1 MTDGLCMSILQI
13 QFADGTTNDLP
24 LERSQPVSI
33 GRHSTSD
40 IQIDED
46 AVAILHCR
54 ISWNRRHWEVTAASA
69 EGVEVNGT
77 IVRHAP
83 LTERDLIRV
92 GSVDLRLLP
101 ASDTSSPRGST
112 PRGTGAASQPASDEL
127 TTSPAD
133 SITRDS
139 GSPSPSRQTP
149 STGRNAPA
157 EEIPLRPLTE
167 EEIVY
172 RLETDSA
179 ETQAAGTSQQGSPDR
194 SGEFF
199 HDEFSRATEPDSDR
213 DDRGAPESFLGDNS
227 PGQSSTAER
236 PAAPRPTHTRQKDF
250 RQDGT
255 AADSSTRAAQ
265 PSENRHAGE
274 AQSPRDAEYHTAA
287 GDDSSPETDESPP
300 DEKPRE
306 SLLNQAR
313 HSRRDRKPRPGERD
327 ALRSPLVLGLGG
339 GVLALL
345 LGAATLWFTIGRQ
358 ASSQQY
364 STALEHLNS
373 GQFAQA
379 AKDFQQILDERPNGR
394 FSQEARIGLGRARIG
409 QKIGAAPADWAAGLE
424 ELESFIRQ
432 QRDLAGF
439 DELKEQVEKFAR
451 DISAGAA
458 TAAGQRASRSLLETS
473 TAAERLAL
481 QYAGEDSDTDGFLAE
496 MANLRKKSLRLI
508 RRHEGLQAALDAI
521 QQANAKQKPL
531 AALAARRDLLA
542 RWPDLES
549 LPEVR
554 RLLRKSLETEQG
566 LVRRTEPAI
575 AALTTEPAAPL
586 TVSVLARHTR
596 ARTDEP
602 ADGTIVIATTR
613 AACFGIDLITG
624 TPVWRKPLGDSS
636 VFFPRE
642 VTSVVPALLLY
653 EAQAAELQLVRQTT
667 GAILWRLP
675 LTSRP
680 RGAPL
685 IHEGQIYLAT
695 TAGELLQIDLH
706 AGTLTAQL
714 SFSQPVIGPPALLED
729 GGHLLLPAEQEL
741 VYLLSLRPLEIRQ
754 VHLLGHQAGAL
765 TAPPVQMGR
774 LVLLTANDR
783 TDSSRLYAVRT
794 PLPETNSL
802 LEPFSM
808 RIPGHVLDKPVLRGR
823 QLFVASS
830 GERIS
835 AFTVTDDP
843 AAETLTPLAG
853 YQPQSNRTT
862 ALHLLA
868 GTDGQLWMAGTMLRR
883 LQLEAEQIVTEGTTG
898 SNGSTSQPLK
908 LTSGQLLFGRRQGS
922 SDAVLFSRVDA
933 GSLTGRWRV
942 VLGARPLLLHP
953 GSRTAAATADAAT
966 PSPSAVGETHQS
978 LALTEDGSI
987 FRLESSPQPAS
998 VTFLTQPVTALPV
1011 GDRLLTPLVCAP
1023 LASGGFAA
1031 AAGNPE
1037 PVLWIANSSGRIER
1051 TVRLPS
1057 PVECPPA
1064 ELSAGLVVPVS
1075 GLLRVLPGTDG
1086 PAVEDFLSP
1095 VRNDVV
1101 TRWKQ
1106 LLATSDK
1113 ELLAI
1118 DSQQTVQRLQF
1129 RQEPSPHL
1137 SRVTSVE
1144 IQDQIDVPA
1153 AAADGLLYLAVS
1165 SGELQVIDS
1174 TTLELRRMVQLPAG
1188 PRGPVYLDGNM
1199 VFVEVEGNRLCAF
1212 PTGDRAEGQP
1222 QKSTPLW
1229 TMPLPPGGLAG
1240 APRVTAEAVWL
1251 ALTSGTILVA
1261 DRTNGAV
1268 RKTLFT
1274 GERLAG
1280 GVLEAAGQLLV
1291 SGDDGVVVHLGAA
1304 DQPVGP
1310 VPQEET
1316 AP

>member
-1 MTDGLCMSILQI
+1 MSILQI
-13 QFADGTTNDLP
+13 QFADGTTKDLP
-24 LERSQPVSI
+24 LERSQPVSV

-46 AVAILHCR
+46 AVAVLHCR

-69 EGVEVNGT
+69 GGVEVNGT

-101 ASDTSSPRGST
+101 ASETSSQRGST
-112 PRGTGAASQPASDEL
+112 SRGAGAASLPASDEL

-149 STGRNAPA
+149 SAGWNARS

-179 ETQAAGTSQQGSPDR
+179 ETQAAGTSQQGSPDQP
-194 SGEFF
+194 GELF

-213 DDRGAPESFLGDNS
+213 NDRGAPESFLSDHS
-227 PGQSSTAER
+227 PGQSPTAER
-236 PAAPRPTHTRQKDF
+236 PATPRPSLTRQKDF

-255 AADSSTRAAQ
+255 AADSSTRAAR
-265 PSENRHAGE
+265 PGEDRHASEGRHAGE
-274 AQSPRDAEYHTAA
+274 ARSPREAEDHTAA

-300 DEKPRE
+300 EEKPRE
-306 SLLNQAR
+306 SLLHQAR
-313 HSRRDRKPRPGERD
+313 HSRRDRQPRPGERD

-379 AKDFQQILDERPNGR
+379 AKEFQQILDERPNAR

-496 MANLRKKSLRLI
+496 MADLRKKSLRLI
-508 RRHEGLQAALDAI
+508 RRHEGLQAALAAI
-521 QQANAKQKPL
+521 QQANTEQKPL

-554 RLLRKSLETEQG
+554 RLLRKSLETEQA

-575 AALTTEPAAPL
+575 TALTTEPAAPQP
-586 TVSVLARHTR
+586 VHVLARHTR

-653 EAQAAELQLVRQTT
+653 DAQAAELQLVRQTT

-706 AGTLTAQL
+706 AGTLA
-714 SFSQPVIGPPALLED
+714 
-729 GGHLLLPAEQEL
+729 
-741 VYLLSLRPLEIRQ
+741 
-754 VHLLGHQAGAL
+754 
-765 TAPPVQMGR
+765 
-774 LVLLTANDR
+774 
-783 TDSSRLYAVRT
+783 
-794 PLPETNSL
+794 
-802 LEPFSM
+802 
-808 RIPGHVLDKPVLRGR
+808 
-823 QLFVASS
+823 
-830 GERIS
+830 
-835 AFTVTDDP
+835 
-843 AAETLTPLAG
+843 
-853 YQPQSNRTT
+853 
-862 ALHLLA
+862 
-868 GTDGQLWMAGTMLRR
+868 
-883 LQLEAEQIVTEGTTG
+883 
-898 SNGSTSQPLK
+898 
-908 LTSGQLLFGRRQGS
+908 
-922 SDAVLFSRVDA
+922 
-933 GSLTGRWRV
+933 
-942 VLGARPLLLHP
+942 
-953 GSRTAAATADAAT
+953 
-966 PSPSAVGETHQS
+966 
-978 LALTEDGSI
+978 
-987 FRLESSPQPAS
+987 
-998 VTFLTQPVTALPV
+998 
-1011 GDRLLTPLVCAP
+1011 
-1023 LASGGFAA
+1023 
-1031 AAGNPE
+1031 
-1037 PVLWIANSSGRIER
+1037 
-1051 TVRLPS
+1051 
-1057 PVECPPA
+1057 
-1064 ELSAGLVVPVS
+1064 
-1075 GLLRVLPGTDG
+1075 
-1086 PAVEDFLSP
+1086 
-1095 VRNDVV
+1095 
-1101 TRWKQ
+1101 
-1106 LLATSDK
+1106 
-1113 ELLAI
+1113 
-1118 DSQQTVQRLQF
+1118 
-1129 RQEPSPHL
+1129 
-1137 SRVTSVE
+1137 
-1144 IQDQIDVPA
+1144 
-1153 AAADGLLYLAVS
+1153 
-1165 SGELQVIDS
+1165 
-1174 TTLELRRMVQLPAG
+1174 
-1188 PRGPVYLDGNM
+1188 
-1199 VFVEVEGNRLCAF
+1199 
-1212 PTGDRAEGQP
+1212 
-1222 QKSTPLW
+1222 
-1229 TMPLPPGGLAG
+1229 
-1240 APRVTAEAVWL
+1240 
-1251 ALTSGTILVA
+1251 
-1261 DRTNGAV
+1261 
-1268 RKTLFT
+1268 
-1274 GERLAG
+1274 
-1280 GVLEAAGQLLV
+1280 
-1291 SGDDGVVVHLGAA
+1291 
-1304 DQPVGP
+1304 
-1310 VPQEET
+1310 
-1316 AP
+1316 